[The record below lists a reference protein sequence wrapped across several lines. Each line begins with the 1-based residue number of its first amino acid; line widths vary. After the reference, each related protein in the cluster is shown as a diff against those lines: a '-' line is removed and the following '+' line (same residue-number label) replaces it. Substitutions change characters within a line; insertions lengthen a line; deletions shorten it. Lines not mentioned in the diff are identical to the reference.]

1 MKSSISNTHREID
14 ASAKFP
20 ERLASNSRQP
30 REVQQQ
36 AKVTKLTRLV
46 REAVLTHGA
55 IPKDGQRG
63 YEEIDLD
70 NSSAIDLKKRFPVS
84 HRFVIKE
91 MFPWL
96 AGFTVLILIYWLNFG
111 IPISSGKSSMF
122 SNALWREDSPL
133 YADDLLLFGSAFAV
147 LTITWLYY
155 ELQRYFFQY
164 RIEGS
169 LPLLPIAEVFSR
181 RGVLDVLL
189 GLYQVNVAVPV
200 DSVKS
205 FAQIDGLNSKNATS
219 LIDFLSAQL
228 SRQVTIATPEVA
240 QAMTSP

>member
-1 MKSSISNTHREID
+1 M
-14 ASAKFP
+14 
-20 ERLASNSRQP
+20 
-30 REVQQQ
+30 
-36 AKVTKLTRLV
+36 
-46 REAVLTHGA
+46 
-55 IPKDGQRG
+55 
-63 YEEIDLD
+63 
-70 NSSAIDLKKRFPVS
+70 PVS

-111 IPISSGKSSMF
+111 IPIASGKSSMF

-164 RIEGS
+164 RIEGFRIILRKGILLRDEGS